1 MNERQIISLATKD
14 SAFGLNAMGIFL
26 FGGAMAGLTGAAIKP
41 RSERMF
47 LLFLGLLQEATG
59 KSTGKRI
66 SQYSMA
72 RNLVNQIAHQPLPQ
86 SDSRTSYAPTSLDSS
101 SLPLDRHRTK
111 FPIPPTLRFLLG
123 STRDWFPRIPASR
136 YLVGVCTVNTIGPLQ
151 QSSETCSVNA
161 SCFT

>member
-66 SQYSMA
+66 LSILNGAKPRKSNCA
-72 RNLVNQIAHQPLPQ
+72 SA
-86 SDSRTSYAPTSLDSS
+86 SS
-101 SLPLDRHRTK
+101 
-111 FPIPPTLRFLLG
+111 
-123 STRDWFPRIPASR
+123 
-136 YLVGVCTVNTIGPLQ
+136 TV
-151 QSSETCSVNA
+151 
-161 SCFT
+161 